1 MSENAIREGSG
12 EVWKVGALAQR
23 TGLSVRALH
32 HYDQIGLLTP
42 SQRSTSGHR
51 LYSAADAER
60 LYRIRVLRR
69 LGFPLDHIADLLSQS
84 QWQLEEAVANHLVDA
99 RHTASVATRLVTR
112 LSDIATAL
120 QEVEGL
126 STEQL
131 FSTIEEMTMLE
142 TPIRETTSMLVY
154 DDLAAAHDHL
164 VHVLG
169 LSAGPLHVDDDG
181 AVVHAEVRAG
191 HHVIWLHPCGEGYQ
205 PPARLGAATGMTVI
219 VVDDVDEHHRRCT
232 AAGAEVIE
240 EPIDQ
245 PYGVREWG
253 ARDPEGQQWFFH
265 SPPR

>member
-1 MSENAIREGSG
+1 
-12 EVWKVGALAQR
+12 
-23 TGLSVRALH
+23 
-32 HYDQIGLLTP
+32 
-42 SQRSTSGHR
+42 
-51 LYSAADAER
+51 
-60 LYRIRVLRR
+60 
-69 LGFPLDHIADLLSQS
+69 
-84 QWQLEEAVANHLVDA
+84 
-99 RHTASVATRLVTR
+99 
-112 LSDIATAL
+112 
-120 QEVEGL
+120 
-126 STEQL
+126 
-131 FSTIEEMTMLE
+131 MLE

-169 LSAGPLHVDDDG
+169 LSARPTARRRRRRRG
-181 AVVHAEVRAG
+181 ACGGARRSPRHLAA
-191 HHVIWLHPCGEGYQ
+191 PCGEGYQ